1 MFAAL
6 GAITSPLFKLGD
18 ALDLYIKNKKTNA
31 QLFIALSDEIN
42 VFKKIIDDLNDETS
56 NALIP
61 TLDKI
66 EGTPTIQEIRNVASY
81 CNHAIIS
88 YTRLWALFSKLVYE
102 CSGISK
108 NPAFMSNL
116 KESSP
121 MLFDFVIDMANLKDA
136 SGKIKINNGFCSFFK
151 LYQNELFKEYNNEK
165 EVNANLRHYLSIIKT
180 KITPLMNKQR
190 IGRALWRSII
200 SNTTIFCKTMKKI
213 TIESEVMVTLRAYV
227 PNKLIGLVTLIDD
240 SQLLNPL
247 SEEKRKFDHK

>member
-1 MFAAL
+1 
-6 GAITSPLFKLGD
+6 
-18 ALDLYIKNKKTNA
+18 
-31 QLFIALSDEIN
+31 
-42 VFKKIIDDLNDETS
+42 
-56 NALIP
+56 
-61 TLDKI
+61 
-66 EGTPTIQEIRNVASY
+66 
-81 CNHAIIS
+81 
-88 YTRLWALFSKLVYE
+88 
-102 CSGISK
+102 
-108 NPAFMSNL
+108 MSNL